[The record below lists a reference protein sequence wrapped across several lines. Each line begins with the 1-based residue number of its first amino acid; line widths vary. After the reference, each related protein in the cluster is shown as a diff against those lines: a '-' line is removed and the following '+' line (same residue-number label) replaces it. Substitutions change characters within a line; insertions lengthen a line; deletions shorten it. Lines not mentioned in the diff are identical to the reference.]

1 MKGIFMNLKNIN
13 LYDHHTQTAY
23 ILDFERWIKPFN
35 DGSLFFRNWSKYME
49 AAYMSQM
56 YCRNETDDH
65 FQYGYISNGVPL
77 LINFNIGHIYFQC
90 EKHRLL
96 LLHKE
101 KVSLSK
107 FGTYGDHCE
116 YAYHPVVNW
125 KFPAHAVSDFPVLCC
140 YAPVQENNQMLVIDG
155 NHRITIKKKL
165 HIKSVNLFEYQ
176 LNSPLDFANDFEY
189 LIFHFLLECNKPSQ
203 DRIINP
209 AHKLS
214 MPWLTKPKR

>member
-1 MKGIFMNLKNIN
+1 MQETI
-13 LYDHHTQTAY
+13 LYDHKLKSMY
-23 ILDFERWIKPFN
+23 SLDFEKWIKPFN
-35 DGSLFFRNWSKYME
+35 DKSIFFQNWFKHILIASEQMEYRNS
-49 AAYMSQM
+49 
-56 YCRNETDDH
+56 TDDC
-65 FQYGYISNGVPL
+65 FRFPYSSNDVQL
-77 LINFNIGHIYFQC
+77 RIHFNIGHIYSQC

-101 KVSLSK
+101 KVSL
-107 FGTYGDHCE
+107 
-116 YAYHPVVNW
+116 N
-125 KFPAHAVSDFPVLCC
+125 FPVLCC
-140 YAPVQENNQMLVIDG
+140 YAPVQENNQLLVIDG

-214 MPWLTKPKR
+214 MPWLTTPKR

>member
-1 MKGIFMNLKNIN
+1 MQETI
-13 LYDHHTQTAY
+13 LYDHKLKSMY
-23 ILDFERWIKPFN
+23 SLDFEKWIKPFN
-35 DGSLFFRNWSKYME
+35 DKSIFFQNWFKHILIASEQMEYRNS
-49 AAYMSQM
+49 
-56 YCRNETDDH
+56 TDDC
-65 FQYGYISNGVPL
+65 FRFPYSSNDVQL
-77 LINFNIGHIYFQC
+77 RIHFNIGHIYSQC

-107 FGTYGDHCE
+107 FGTYSDHCE

-214 MPWLTKPKR
+214 LPWLTTPKR